1 MKPALS
7 LLILIAAV
15 VLYVLGAASL
25 YTVSETEQIVV
36 TQFGKPVGEP
46 VKDAGLHV
54 KMPFIQKVIR
64 FEKRLLPWD
73 GPATPMPTKD
83 KVYIEVNT
91 FARWRISDPRVFF
104 EKLRDE
110 RGAISRLND
119 ILGSESRNV
128 VARHDF
134 IEAVRSTKDRV
145 VAREAV
151 IGGGAS
157 IADSRIGVLPPIQKG
172 RGVLEKEIFERS
184 RDKVTGFGIEL
195 MDVRFKRINYNPS
208 VSQTIYQRMISER
221 TQIAERYKSEGAGE
235 AAKILGQR
243 ERELKTIESEAYR
256 KVQEIEGA
264 ADARA
269 TEIYARAYNAT
280 AEARELFN
288 FLKTMETWKKTLTA
302 GTSLVLS
309 TDSDFLR
316 MLKSPDSRPAPAASS
331 AAATEG
337 DPLQRLPT
345 LLELARP

>member
-1 MKPALS
+1 MKPAFS
-7 LLILIAAV
+7 LLILISAL
-15 VLYVLGAASL
+15 VLYVIGAASL
-25 YTVSETEQIVV
+25 YTVGETEQIVV
-36 TQFGKPVGEP
+36 TQFGKPVGDP
-46 VKDAGLHV
+46 VKDAGLHF

-110 RGAISRLND
+110 RGAVSRLND
-119 ILGSESRNV
+119 ILGSETRNV
-128 VARHDF
+128 IARHDF
-134 IEAVRSTKDRV
+134 IEAVRSTKDRKV
-145 VAREAV
+145 EREAV
-151 IGGGAS
+151 VGGGSGS

-243 ERELKTIESEAYR
+243 ERDLQTIESEAYR

-269 TEIYARAYNAT
+269 TEIYAKAYNANSSSS
-280 AEARELFN
+280 ELFS
-288 FLKTMETWKKTLTA
+288 FLKTLETWKKTLTT
-302 GTSLVLS
+302 GTSLILS

-316 MLKSPDSRPAPAASS
+316 LLKSPDAKTAPVSS
-331 AAATEG
+331 QTTSQA
-337 DPLQRLPT
+337 DPLERLPT
-345 LLELARP
+345 LLELAKP